1 MVSKGATVKCA
12 CSDNEQILKL
22 RTPLKKWQPEIKIYL
37 ACVGPCWYWLSGE
50 QAAMLLIMNKTDLNK
65 QWQEQIT
72 YELSKN
78 DMPFVFNEILQRQ
91 QLYCLVWFSINNYF
105 CQDIN
110 ILLRTFWATQKNH
123 PSSPSKNRNLWS
135 SKSSIRTGCQV

>member
-12 CSDNEQILKL
+12 CSDNEQILKV

-78 DMPFVFNEILQRQ
+78 DMPFVFNEILERQ
-91 QLYCLVWFSINNYF
+91 QLYCLVWFAINNYF

-110 ILLRTFWATQKNH
+110 ILLRTFWATQKTH
-123 PSSPSKNRNLWS
+123 PPPSQKTEIYDPP
-135 SKSSIRTGCQV
+135 KVVIRTGC